1 MFSVI
6 STYMKLIISTLA
18 TLICSVAFAQSVF
31 IYSPNE
37 RAGLH
42 AAIKDANGQWSDL
55 GQLCASDYSQWGAEK
70 RMYSPYVLRASD
82 GTWRAVWQVNDKAPT
97 FAAAYSA
104 DLITWRPQ
112 DYPKMSAGPCK
123 TPFIMKNG
131 DAFTVYYTHNDAF
144 RMTKASFDFRHFSV
158 DEESDQSVFEVSPTF
173 VEIDGKK
180 LSGQLFNLTSD
191 EYNALVSFHKQQK
204 AEAEANSETFA
215 DDSVRF
221 ADIITKGYA
230 EATLNVDNKNI
241 KPISDKLIG
250 IFFEDISYAADGGL
264 YAEMVENRDFEYNGE
279 RKDWNAT
286 TAWHSDKPITID
298 TIRPI
303 SKVNCHYARL
313 KSQTIENS
321 GWDGMRV
328 EQGAEYIFSAFLRA
342 KDDSKVFVALKDGD
356 EIIARGY
363 VTMHSKL
370 LNNWHH
376 TELTLVAQKS
386 ATSAKLALE
395 VDGEVDM
402 DMISLFPTD
411 TYKGRRNGLR
421 RDIAEAIAALHPKF
435 VRFPGGCMSHGQGI
449 DNIYHWNE
457 TVGNLEDRKPDMN
470 IWHYH
475 QTRGL
480 GFYEFF
486 QWCEDM
492 GAEPLPVL
500 AAGVPCQNSAP
511 NHENYGGQQGGIPME
526 QMDEYCQEILNLIE
540 WANGDPNS
548 SKWAKLRADAGHP
561 KPFNLKYIGIGNE
574 DLISTVFEERML
586 MIAKA
591 VKAKYP
597 DIVLCGT
604 VGPFHYPSSDYIE
617 GWRFA
622 NEHKDVIDMVD
633 EHYYESP
640 GWYLNNQHY
649 YDNYD
654 RNAPKVY
661 LGEYSVQARS
671 RRSTIESALCEAIH
685 LCNVERNAD
694 VVMMTSYAP
703 LLCNTLHRNWD
714 PDMIYFRGNEAPQ
727 LTPSYHTQRLF
738 GTYAGNAY
746 VNNSID
752 ATPEVSRRVVASV
765 VKDSDGHTYVKVV
778 NALPVSTRLKING
791 VNINNKTVTEGF
803 CGSPTDRKASPSI
816 SDANAKGEYVE
827 LPPYSFQIF
836 TVK

>member
-55 GQLCASDYSQWGAEK
+55 GQLCASDYSQWGSEK

-82 GTWRAVWQVNDKAPT
+82 GTWRAVWQVNDNAPT

-112 DYPKMSAGPCK
+112 DYPKMSIGPC
-123 TPFIMKNG
+123 TSPFIMKNG
-131 DAFTVYYTHNDAF
+131 DGFTVYYTHNDTY

-158 DEESDQSVFEVSPTF
+158 DEVSDQSVFEVSPTF

-241 KPISDKLIG
+241 KPISDNLIG

-264 YAEMVENRDFEYNGE
+264 YAEMIENRDFEYNGE
-279 RKDWNAT
+279 QKGWNST

-342 KDDSKVFVALKDGD
+342 KDDSKVLVALKDGD

-370 LNNWHH
+370 LNSWHH

-395 VDGEVDM
+395 VEGETDA
-402 DMISLFPTD
+402 DMISLFPKD

-421 RDIAEAIAALHPKF
+421 RDIAEAIAALKPKF
-435 VRFPGGCMSHGQGI
+435 VRFPGGCMSHGQGLE
-449 DNIYHWNE
+449 NIYHWNE
-457 TVGNLEDRKPDMN
+457 TVGPLEQRTPAFN
-470 IWHYH
+470 IWNYH

-511 NHENYGGQQGGIPME
+511 NHENYGGQQGGIPMDE
-526 QMDEYCQEILNLIE
+526 MDDYCKEILNLIE
-540 WANGDPNS
+540 WANGDPTS

-597 DIVLCGT
+597 DITLCGT

-738 GTYAGNAY
+738 GSYSGNVY

-778 NALPVSTRLKING
+778 NALPVSTRLKISG